1 MFSHLSE
8 LLNIISTT
16 AKIINVNHQRLNS
29 RVGVRMMLLRDGT
42 GIGLGKA
49 IEGVTGPSIS
59 MIVTTVTSQ
68 PCLNY
73 TLKTLKTLQLP

>member
-1 MFSHLSE
+1 
-8 LLNIISTT
+8 
-16 AKIINVNHQRLNS
+16 
-29 RVGVRMMLLRDGT
+29 MMLFRDGT

-68 PCLNY
+68 SCLNY
-73 TLKTLKTLQLP
+73 TLKTLKILKTLKTLQLP

>member
-1 MFSHLSE
+1 VVVVPTKTT
-8 LLNIISTT
+8 NILV
-16 AKIINVNHQRLNS
+16 AHQRLNS

-73 TLKTLKTLQLP
+73 TLKTLKTLKTLQLP